1 MEASSVHVTGKREGR
16 PPAGTSLGVGQ
27 GHGGHTGRAQPT
39 RTHRSTPRRPHR
51 APEPRLQG
59 FAPQNKLL
67 LRHRKTSAQDERN
80 GENQAVRGQGWDGGP
95 HTDKGPR
102 GPLPTAP
109 RHFTQAAPAR
119 PVTSP
124 RPGTPGGRGATGTRP
139 AQGTASGGW
148 QAGTPRGRGA
158 RGPLAGVTRRRAGPP
173 AELRRAVC
181 PRAAGHPP
189 PAPTAG
195 PRTGGHGSGVH
206 SKIICEA
213 ARRRHRHERVS
224 HGLPGKSAVDHGK
237 AVRRAHAG
245 CPGGP
250 GTEGWLGCCPGQEPA
265 LPHSCLGLSALEP
278 DPGDCS
284 GTCLAP
290 RCTSRTAFRGG
301 RRGAGNGPGLQD
313 AERRDSLA
321 APGTTWTPG
330 CPASEAGGGAMSP
343 SWPRARDVPTE
354 PSAAEVLRTPA

>member
-1 MEASSVHVTGKREGR
+1 MEASSVHLTAKREGR

-109 RHFTQAAPAR
+109 RHFTQAAPTR

-139 AQGTASGGW
+139 AQGRVSGGW

-224 HGLPGKSAVDHGK
+224 HGLPGSPLLTTAKPS
-237 AVRRAHAG
+237 
-245 CPGGP
+245 
-250 GTEGWLGCCPGQEPA
+250 EGHTQA
-265 LPHSCLGLSALEP
+265 ALEAQGQKAGWGAAP
-278 DPGDCS
+278 AKSQLPASVPRSLCS
-284 GTCLAP
+284 GT
-290 RCTSRTAFRGG
+290 
-301 RRGAGNGPGLQD
+301 GLWG
-313 AERRDSLA
+313 L
-321 APGTTWTPG
+321 
-330 CPASEAGGGAMSP
+330 
-343 SWPRARDVPTE
+343 
-354 PSAAEVLRTPA
+354 